1 MRRGVV
7 ARLPACSHLPKAHA
21 MKLPDALEQ
30 AVRALLAPN
39 GSPRPHGRSA
49 LGEAEAD
56 RAEPGPASV
65 AVRIEEA
72 TTDSAPA
79 HAAAPQPVAG
89 EPKQQED
96 EAALRGLERAAAV
109 VERLG
114 LGFHLGSAVERIALA
129 ADEGA
134 EGAQRLREAAW
145 LIERYLELLERRP
158 VGADLHLA
166 MMRLAREGDAIAGL
180 QALADALERAPA
192 PPAELG
198 PGQST
203 SEELDDEEPTP
214 NEPVTVVAQ
223 PSIARE
229 LFLASARAVI
239 VVAAIVGVVL
249 ALTLIAQIH

>member
-1 MRRGVV
+1 
-7 ARLPACSHLPKAHA
+7 

-39 GSPRPHGRSA
+39 GSPRSQGRSTPA
-49 LGEAEAD
+49 EVEAA
-56 RAEPGPASV
+56 RAEVAPAPV

-72 TTDSAPA
+72 TADSVSAR
-79 HAAAPQPVAG
+79 AAPQPVEG
-89 EPKQQED
+89 EPQDPRD
-96 EAALRGLERAAAV
+96 EAALQGLERAAAV

-129 ADEGA
+129 ADEGT

-192 PPAELG
+192 PADELEPGSSATGALDQEPA
-198 PGQST
+198 
-203 SEELDDEEPTP
+203 P
-214 NEPVTVVAQ
+214 NEPIAVVAH
-223 PSIARE
+223 PSIAHE
-229 LFLASARAVI
+229 LFLAAARAVI
-239 VVAAIVGVVL
+239 VVAAIVGIVL

>member
-1 MRRGVV
+1 
-7 ARLPACSHLPKAHA
+7 

-39 GSPRPHGRSA
+39 GSPRSQGRSA
-49 LGEAEAD
+49 PGEVESA
-56 RAEPGPASV
+56 RAEVAPAPV

-72 TTDSAPA
+72 TADNASAPPA
-79 HAAAPQPVAG
+79 LPSVGDEAQDRR
-89 EPKQQED
+89 D
-96 EAALRGLERAAAV
+96 EAALQGLERAAAV

-129 ADEGA
+129 ADEGT

-192 PPAELG
+192 PADELESG
-198 PGQST
+198 ASA
-203 SEELDDEEPTP
+203 SEEPQPEPAP
-214 NEPVTVVAQ
+214 NEPIAVVAQ

-229 LFLASARAVI
+229 LFLAAARAVI